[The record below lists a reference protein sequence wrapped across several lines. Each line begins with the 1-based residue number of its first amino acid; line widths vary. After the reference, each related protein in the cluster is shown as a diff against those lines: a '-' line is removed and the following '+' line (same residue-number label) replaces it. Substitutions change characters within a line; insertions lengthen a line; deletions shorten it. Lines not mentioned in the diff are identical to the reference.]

1 MEQPTW
7 IQPPAGLAGRHVP
20 QTHRQ
25 AHPGILTQH
34 VLYVIVRHPRVDVL
48 QDVCMA
54 ELTPRQQV
62 FLPFADVTSFQR
74 HTLQEELEV

>member
-1 MEQPTW
+1 MF
-7 IQPPAGLAGRHVP
+7 
-20 QTHRQ
+20 
-25 AHPGILTQH
+25 TQH
-34 VLYVIVRHPRVDVL
+34 VLYVVIRHPRVDVP

-62 FLPFADVTSFQR
+62 FLPFVDVTSFQR